1 MLIFDNYRAKII
13 KPNKNL
19 TFDDLHKV
27 KLALEKEASSQV
39 LDIFVVLIST
49 GLRPNEIL
57 SLKFSAV
64 DFKNSLI
71 TIDNKKRLS
80 TSMSIR
86 INEEVLNTFTRIREE
101 YPDDVFI
108 FQSRRSKDQKNKPPS
123 SISRQFLT
131 KEFKT
136 ISDRLSIPIT
146 MSSLRHFYVET
157 MFKKALD
164 KGVNVRD
171 MSKYMGH
178 LTTTKTLNYINLN
191 RESKDIC
198 TSPQSKH
205 TLEDMNESTCVTK
218 SEVLGGDRLCKFY
231 GVTEKDLMITLKTI
245 NKLKKHPDYNKILG
259 I

>member
-1 MLIFDNYRAKII
+1 MSII

-19 TFDDLHKV
+19 TLDDLHKV

-39 LDIFVVLIST
+39 LDIFMVLIST

-57 SLKFSAV
+57 NLKFSAV

-71 TIDNKKRLS
+71 TIDNKKRLSTSTSTS

-108 FQSRRSKDQKNKPPS
+108 FQSRRSKNQKNKPPS

-157 MFKKALD
+157 MFNKASD
-164 KGVNVRD
+164 EGVNVRD

-178 LTTTKTLNYINLN
+178 ITTQKNLEYINLN
-191 RESKDIC
+191 KENKGVC
-198 TSPQSKH
+198 TSPLPNK
-205 TLEDMNESTCVTK
+205 TLENINELTYVTESK
-218 SEVLGGDRLCKFY
+218 IAGGDWLCNCY
-231 GVTEKDLMITLKTI
+231 GVTEKDLIITLKTI
-245 NKLKKHPDYNKILG
+245 NKLKKYPDYKKLLG